1 METNLLHCVYTA
13 SSQQK
18 PWQNQGTMLNSNT
31 DNTVLGPPDLNVV
44 PAGNHMGK
52 MLGVVARFAQTKFI
66 LFHEQQLLQF
76 EAEAT
81 LT

>member
-1 METNLLHCVYTA
+1 
-13 SSQQK
+13 
-18 PWQNQGTMLNSNT
+18 MLNSNT

-76 EAEAT
+76 EVEAT